1 MYQSRAR
8 RRSAA
13 IILLTTSLLFPGAL
27 SLPGIGM
34 RSHAD
39 EAVDY
44 NASYLIAITGTSGLF
59 AFAGHRHAVLASEWS
74 ADLNVNLDDLSHS
87 SATITVPADK
97 LVIDSPTARQK
108 AGLGKGPSDSD
119 VRTIQKRMLS
129 SEVLDAAQYRQIKF
143 TTTAIKA
150 QGSGQ
155 LRVTGNMQIRG
166 RSHPV
171 TVQVR
176 YRSAGGQT
184 EFDGEFEIRQTDYG
198 IEPESVAAGTI
209 KVKDSVSIKFHI
221 VTTAAHQAAAR
232 L

>member
-1 MYQSRAR
+1 MCQARTR

-13 IILLTTSLLFPGAL
+13 SILLTALLLCPGAL
-27 SLPGIGM
+27 SLRGM
-34 RSHAD
+34 GMQSHAD
-39 EAVDY
+39 EPVDY
-44 NASYLIAITGTSGLF
+44 NASYLIAITGTTGLL
-59 AFAGHRHAVLASEWS
+59 AFVGHRHAVLASEWS

-87 SATITVPADK
+87 NAAITVPTDK

-129 SEVLDAAQYRQIKF
+129 SEVLDATQYPQIMF

-155 LRVTGNMQIRG
+155 LRVTGNMQIHG
-166 RSHPV
+166 RRHPV

-184 EFDGEFEIRQTDYG
+184 EFDGEFTVRQTDYG
-198 IEPESVAAGTI
+198 IEPESVAGGMV
-209 KVKDSVSIKFHI
+209 KVKDSVTIKFHI
-221 VTTAAHQAAAR
+221 VMTAAH
-232 L
+232 